1 MFSHTA
7 NIVASLSSF
16 SHILGPKTYTMTAPS
31 RAVASSYV
39 VARIIIPP
47 PQSGDSRTAW
57 SLIPPYGDD
66 LTLSSITSSQL
77 VTASNNVGALLRQKP
92 QLLISRCQHSRR
104 LKMYTSNLRAR
115 LQDLSRILF
124 AIDGRHPSMSQDFK
138 TQDPMSFAAA
148 GPAIALRYQT
158 PSRRGSP
165 ALLFFSHPALACTA
179 TRVSRAALILTTI
192 YLSARLQAL

>member
-1 MFSHTA
+1 MFLHTA
-7 NIVASLSSF
+7 NIVASLSLF

-31 RAVASSYV
+31 RTVASNYV
-39 VARIIIPP
+39 VVRIIIPP

-92 QLLISRCQHSRR
+92 QLLILRCQHSRH

-124 AIDGRHPSMSQDFK
+124 TIDGRHPSTSQDFK

-165 ALLFFSHPALACTA
+165 ALLFSV
-179 TRVSRAALILTTI
+179 TRPLTLTTI
-192 YLSARLQAL
+192 YLSTRLQAL